1 MRLEEISLNH
11 MIPFIAMI
19 GDFQENDPQ
28 ALSRIFPS
36 PTKWDAAAFRKFA
49 LACEKE
55 RLDWKPGPNRVSRS
69 HYVLLEEDGNV
80 AGYAIMN
87 FPLDE
92 QSEVEGGNVRFFCP
106 PSKRGGMNEAHT
118 LNKMLFEA
126 VRAGLARI
134 LVTCFEGDEAQRQ
147 AIEMNRGEY
156 QDSVNSISDPSRQV
170 RRYWIR
176 FR

>member
-1 MRLEEISLNH
+1 LRLEEISLNH
-11 MIPFIAMI
+11 MIPFMAMVE
-19 GDFQENDPQ
+19 DFQKNDPDS
-28 ALSRIFPS
+28 LSRILTVPA
-36 PTKWDAAAFRKFA
+36 KWDAAGFRKFA

-55 RLDWKPGPNRVSRS
+55 RLDWKPGPNRVSKS
-69 HYVLLEEDGNV
+69 HYVLLDELGEV
-80 AGYAIMN
+80 AGYSVMN

-92 QSEVEGGNVRFFCP
+92 QSEVEGGNVRFVTP
-106 PSKRGGMNEAHT
+106 PAKRGGMNEAHT

-134 LVTCFEGDEAQRQ
+134 LVTCFEGDEIHRQ
-147 AIEMNRGEY
+147 AIEMNRGEF
-156 QDSVNSISDPSRQV
+156 QDAVPSPSEPGRFV